1 MWAVEVCVDK
11 VRVDKWLW
19 AARMYKTRSMSG
31 DACAAEHV
39 QINGEMAKASRSLF
53 VGDTVHALTPG
64 GSRELEVIA
73 LADKRG
79 PAPLARALYI
89 DHTPPPPPPCRGIP
103 PSIGAVEKAERVP
116 VPQRKSVVN
125 TPGNAVADV
134 GLLNLVK
141 AGART

>member
-1 MWAVEVCVDK
+1 VDK

-31 DACAAEHV
+31 DACSAGHV
-39 QINGEMAKASRSLF
+39 QINGETAKASRSLF

-79 PAPLARALYI
+79 PAQLAQSLYI
-89 DHTPPPPPPCRGIP
+89 DHTPPPPPTLPGDPTFDRG
-103 PSIGAVEKAERVP
+103 S
-116 VPQRKSVVN
+116 RK
-125 TPGNAVADV
+125 GR
-134 GLLNLVK
+134 K
-141 AGART
+141 GARPTKKERRKYTRERGQ

>member
-1 MWAVEVCVDK
+1 MCAVEVCVDK

-31 DACAAEHV
+31 DACSAGHV
-39 QINGEMAKASRSLF
+39 QINGELAKASRSLF

-79 PAPLARALYI
+79 PAQLAQSLYI
-89 DHTPPPPPPCRGIP
+89 DHTPPPPPTLPGDPTFDRG
-103 PSIGAVEKAERVP
+103 S
-116 VPQRKSVVN
+116 RK
-125 TPGNAVADV
+125 GR
-134 GLLNLVK
+134 K
-141 AGART
+141 GARPTKKERRKYTRERGS

>member
-1 MWAVEVCVDK
+1 VWAVEVCVDK

-79 PAPLARALYI
+79 PAQLAQSLYI
-89 DHTPPPPPPCRGIP
+89 DHTPPPPPTLPGDPTFDRG
-103 PSIGAVEKAERVP
+103 S
-116 VPQRKSVVN
+116 RK
-125 TPGNAVADV
+125 GR
-134 GLLNLVK
+134 K
-141 AGART
+141 GARPTKKERRKYTRERGS

>member
-89 DHTPPPPPPCRGIP
+89 DHTPPPPPTLPGDPTFDRG
-103 PSIGAVEKAERVP
+103 S
-116 VPQRKSVVN
+116 RK
-125 TPGNAVADV
+125 GR
-134 GLLNLVK
+134 K
-141 AGART
+141 GARPTKKERRKYTRERGS

>member
-1 MWAVEVCVDK
+1 MCAVEVCVDK

-64 GSRELEVIA
+64 GGRELEVIA

-89 DHTPPPPPPCRGIP
+89 DHTPPPPPILPGDPTFDRG
-103 PSIGAVEKAERVP
+103 S
-116 VPQRKSVVN
+116 RK
-125 TPGNAVADV
+125 GR
-134 GLLNLVK
+134 K
-141 AGART
+141 GARPTKKERRKYTRERGS